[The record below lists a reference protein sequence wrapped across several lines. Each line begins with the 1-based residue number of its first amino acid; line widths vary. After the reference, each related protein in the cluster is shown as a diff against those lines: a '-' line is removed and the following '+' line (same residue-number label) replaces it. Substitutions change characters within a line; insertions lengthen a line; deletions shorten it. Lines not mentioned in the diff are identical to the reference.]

1 MIHGVRNEDS
11 AKVTSSKDI
20 LAHYKCG
27 NQNHMEILTP
37 KDDLG
42 QQELALTKKKKTNNN
57 KINENV
63 HSWHEKEHCTVQPL
77 LKNILYFAACQN
89 TTFR

>member
-42 QQELALTKKKKTNNN
+42 QQELALTKKKKN
-57 KINENV
+57 
-63 HSWHEKEHCTVQPL
+63 Q
-77 LKNILYFAACQN
+77 
-89 TTFR
+89 